1 MFFYLLFGRIESVF
15 TTVEI
20 GVCECNPDSFGI
32 VPVLLLLAHYHL
44 RGLILASTSI
54 LKVRHLTRH
63 RKETSNFLL
72 SPLLYIFD
80 IIWWQLN

>member
-1 MFFYLLFGRIESVF
+1 VLFQLLKLVCASV
-15 TTVEI
+15 TQI
-20 GVCECNPDSFGI
+20 PFGI

-44 RGLILASTSI
+44 RGLMLASTSI

-63 RKETSNFLL
+63 RKDTSSYLL